1 MPYAKGPNDSWV
13 WVEEGQAG
21 IQTSEAASQN
31 NDFTGDAGSQLGQIE
46 GSAGEMTAEQIAE
59 MRRKKEAWMASQGLD
74 MNGNQLPAYG
84 TPQSQGGTA
93 QGWATMPNHSGS
105 HVIYTSPL
113 GSNDQLQPGAAITQ
127 NVVNTAAGQ
136 TNSVKDV
143 GVVSPGDTG
152 LASGAGFVDPNPPP
166 LVGGGGAGGG
176 SGRGAALTGQTNQGT
191 MDLRDKIQ
199 TDGSLA
205 ADGIALAAANAG
217 DMNPLTNRGLTST
230 AAEQARTALGPAP
243 TIDQNLADRNS
254 GRVSQAVQQA
264 GKVVDQ
270 ALAPVGQKNV
280 NSAMSAA
287 RNVLDQALNG
297 PDTTARIGAQ
307 TLRNQLALARSAS
320 GGAGGVQEAMRN
332 AQFAAPELLA
342 QASDAGIREQQAK
355 LGIASQQTGQLA
367 QTALGQQQNTT
378 QRLGVAAQ
386 AAGTSAQAAQGQR
399 GQDIEIA
406 KANLDA
412 GTNLANQISQL
423 TGQQLQ
429 LNQQNQELLG
439 NMAKDLAKTQF
450 DYSQLDAQTQDA
462 EFERWIKA
470 YGIDVAAAAQIRA
483 AAQANE
489 KGVMDYLMPII
500 GGLGA
505 AVL

>member
-1 MPYAKGPNDSWV
+1 MA
-13 WVEEGQAG
+13 QAN
-21 IQTSEAASQN
+21 EL
-31 NDFTGDAGSQLGQIE
+31 DLLGG
-46 GSAGEMTAEQIAE
+46 GSASGTLGGLEGRAGTDLTPEQIADT
-59 MRRKKEAWMASQGLD
+59 MARKKAWLASQGLD
-74 MNGNQLPAYG
+74 ANGNQLPAYG
-84 TPQSQGGTA
+84 TPTWAGGTA
-93 QGWATMPNHSGS
+93 TGS
-105 HVIYTSPL
+105 QVTTQPTVGTGNMRVVDRVPL
-113 GSNDQLQPGAAITQ
+113 GATGAP
-127 NVVNTAAGQ
+127 
-136 TNSVKDV
+136 DV
-143 GVVSPGDTG
+143 GATSDRSTFQTGGAPNQGAGPGG
-152 LASGAGFVDPNPPP
+152 LVNVQSGIVPPDISSQYSGGGRGSQIVAQTANETMQLRDQIQASGASAANG
-166 LVGGGGAGGG
+166 L
-176 SGRGAALTGQTNQGT
+176 ALT
-191 MDLRDKIQ
+191 
-199 TDGSLA
+199 
-205 ADGIALAAANAG
+205 ADAAAN
-217 DMNPLTNRGLTST
+217 MNPLTNRGLTST

-254 GRVSQAVQQA
+254 GQVSEAVQQA
-264 GKVVDQ
+264 GQVVDK

-320 GGAGGVQEAMRN
+320 GGAGAAQQAIRD
-332 AQFAAPELLA
+332 AQFAAPELLS
-342 QASDAGIREQQAK
+342 QASDAGIREQAAK

-378 QRLGVAAQ
+378 QRLDVAAK

-399 GQDIEIA
+399 GQDIEMA

-412 GTNLANQISQL
+412 GVNLANQISQL

-439 NMAKDLAKTQF
+439 NMARDLAKTQF

-470 YGIDVAAAAQIRA
+470 YGIDVAAAAQIKA
-483 AAQANE
+483 AAQAND

-505 AVL
+505 AAL